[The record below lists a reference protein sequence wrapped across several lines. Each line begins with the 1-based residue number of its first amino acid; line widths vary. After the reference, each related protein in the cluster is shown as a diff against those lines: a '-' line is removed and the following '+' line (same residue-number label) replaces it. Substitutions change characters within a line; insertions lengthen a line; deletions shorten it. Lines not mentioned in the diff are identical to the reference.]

1 MAAQTGM
8 GGAEGSGVA
17 GRPAGSNRSVGPLA
31 ERSGDPARHAPVSTG
46 VAGLDRILRGGIPAG
61 SVVLLAGSPG
71 TGKTTLGSQFA
82 FRYAASGGSA
92 VFATV
97 MAESHDRM
105 LMNLSGFE
113 FFDRSLAGTRIQYL
127 SLLPALE
134 EGGLDGLLAATRGFM
149 REHDATLL
157 VIDGTTVIEDFA
169 ESPIDYRRFVHR
181 LQVQSMLLGWTT
193 LLLTNRRSELID
205 EIATHVD
212 GLIHMQREPVGA
224 RVVRTIEVAKLRG
237 TNHLTGR
244 HEFMITPAG
253 IDVCPRLEA
262 ALADA
267 PPPVEATG
275 ERLAFGVPSLDHM
288 LGGGLLPGSS
298 TLLLG
303 TPGAGKTIMGLH
315 FVMAGA
321 ERGERTLIAGLQ
333 ESPERL
339 VATAAGIGLDL
350 GRHVDA
356 GTVRI
361 LWRQPLEL
369 SPDAWAWQLI
379 NAVEEHRPA
388 RLFVDTLTDVQRR
401 MFMPERLTDFMTALA
416 NELRTAGVTTL
427 FAAELDT
434 VVGPELSVPFPAVSA
449 LLDNAIVL
457 RHFELESRLQRLIS
471 VLKVRQSGFDPTI
484 RAFVIEDQGI
494 NVGDVFIGAAALLTG
509 VPVPTHSDIWTPGAS

>member
-1 MAAQTGM
+1 MGMTARTGM
-8 GGAEGSGVA
+8 EGTEDLGDSDRPDGSG
-17 GRPAGSNRSVGPLA
+17 RSDGPEEGLPV
-31 ERSGDPARHAPVSTG
+31 DPVRLAPVATG

-71 TGKTTLGSQFA
+71 TGKTTLGSQIA
-82 FRYAASGGSA
+82 FRYAASGGKT

-105 LMNLSGFE
+105 LMNLSEFE
-113 FFDRSLAGTRIQYL
+113 FFDRALAGTRIQYL

-134 EGGLDGLLAATRGFM
+134 EAGLDGFLAATRGFM

-169 ESPIDYRRFVHR
+169 ASPIDYRRFIHR

-193 LLLTNRRSELID
+193 LLLTNRRSELLD

-253 IDVCPRLEA
+253 VDVCPRLEA
-262 ALADA
+262 AFADS
-267 PPPVEATG
+267 PPPAEAPG
-275 ERLAFGVPSLDHM
+275 ERLSFGVPSLDQM

-315 FVMAGA
+315 FVTAGA

-333 ESPERL
+333 EAPDRL

-350 GRHVDA
+350 RRHVDA
-356 GTVRI
+356 GRVRI
-361 LWRQPLEL
+361 QWRQPLEL
-369 SPDAWAWQLI
+369 SPDAWAWQLLT
-379 NAVEEHRPA
+379 AVEEHRPT
-388 RLFVDTLTDVQRR
+388 RVLVDTVTDVQRR
-401 MFMPERLTDFMTALA
+401 MFLPERFADFMTALA
-416 NELRTAGVTTL
+416 NELRTAGATTL
-427 FAAELDT
+427 LAAELDT
-434 VVGPELSVPFPAVSA
+434 VIGPELSVPIPAVSA

-457 RHFELESRLQRLIS
+457 RHFELDSRLQRLIS
-471 VLKVRQSGFDPTI
+471 LLKIRQSGFDPTI
-484 RAFVIEDQGI
+484 RAFVIGDKGI
-494 NVGDVFIGAAALLTG
+494 TVGDVFSGAAALLTG
-509 VPVPTHSDIWTPGAS
+509 VPVPVRVIAGAK